1 MMHLSVIIVNY
12 NVKHFLEQALTA
24 VFQSETSFDFD
35 VYVVDNNS
43 ADGSVEMVRTHFP
56 QVHLMAETENHGFS
70 KANNLAIKKSMARYV
85 LLLNP
90 DTVIETDTLQKSV
103 DFMETTPIA
112 GGLGVKMI
120 DGRGNFL
127 PESKRGFPSPLVAFY
142 KMTGLSTLFPQ
153 STTFGKYHLSYLD
166 KNEVHEVE
174 VLSGAF
180 MLLRKSVLDDIGL
193 LDEAF
198 FMYGEDI
205 DLSFRIVQA
214 GYKNYYFPKTKII
227 HFKGESTRKG
237 SLNYVKVFYQAMII
251 FLEKHF
257 HGPGKG
263 ALVNFLKI
271 GIYIRA
277 LMAIANRVISRL
289 GWVLLDALFLFLG
302 LVLIKDFWEN
312 VVKVK
317 DRVTYPLEFLY
328 VNVPLYISI
337 WLLSVYFSGGYDKNI
352 KYWKIFRGLGFGTIL
367 IAAIYGFLSMKFRFS
382 RGMILVGFVWASIFT
397 FVSRFLYF
405 SLKGKSKLLFTDVK
419 RLMVAGSQ
427 EEADKIV
434 ALLKKVGVKKEFLG
448 FVSALQQDEEAEA
461 FLGKPEKIVEIAQV
475 MKPDEIIFCSS
486 HLSSNQIISFMT
498 VLEGID
504 FKIAPQEGAGIIGS
518 NSKNTSGD
526 LYTIDISFKINNDF
540 GKRNK
545 RLIDI
550 LLSILFLAISPGL
563 IIINSRKSTFLSN
576 VLSVLVGKKSWVG
589 YDKILA
595 QEHKNNLP
603 KLKVGV
609 LSPLDILQSSELEE
623 EIIRRAHLIYAK
635 EYSGL
640 TDLLIVFKNLSHLDN

>member
-1 MMHLSVIIVNY
+1 MMLSVIIVNY

-24 VFQSETSFDFD
+24 VFHSKVNFNFD
-35 VYVVDNNS
+35 VFVVDNNS
-43 ADGSVEMVRTHFP
+43 ADGSVEMVKTHFP
-56 QVHLMAETENHGFS
+56 QVHLMAERENHGFS
-70 KANNLAIKKSMARYV
+70 KANNLAIKASMAKYV

-103 DFMETTPIA
+103 DFMERTPDA

-127 PESKRGFPSPLVAFY
+127 PESKRGFPSPMVAFY
-142 KMTGLSTLFPQ
+142 KMTGLSTLFPH

-166 KNEVHEVE
+166 KNTIHEVE

-205 DLSFRIVQA
+205 DLSYRIVQA
-214 GYKNYYFPKTKII
+214 GYKNYYFPTTKII

-257 HGPGKG
+257 HGTGKG
-263 ALVNFLKI
+263 ALVYFLKI
-271 GIYIRA
+271 GIYLRA
-277 LMAIANRVISRL
+277 MMAVGNRIISRL
-289 GWVLLDALFLFLG
+289 GWTLLDALFIFIGLFFT
-302 LVLIKDFWEN
+302 KEFWEN
-312 VVKVK
+312 VVKIK
-317 DRVTYPLEFLY
+317 DKVTYPPEFLY

-337 WLLSVYFSGGYDKNI
+337 WLLSIFFSGGYDKNI
-352 KYWKIFRGLGFGTIL
+352 KYWKIFRGLTIGTIL
-367 IAAIYGFLSMKFRFS
+367 IAAVYGFLSMKFRFS
-382 RGMILVGFVWASIFT
+382 RGMILVGFVWASLFT
-397 FVSRFLYF
+397 FFSRLLYF
-405 SLKGKSKLLFTDVK
+405 SLKGKSKSLFTDVK
-419 RLMVAGSQ
+419 RLMVAGSR
-427 EEADKIV
+427 EEAERIV
-434 ALLKKVGVKKEFLG
+434 DLLKKVGVKKEFLG
-448 FVSALQQDEEAEA
+448 FVSTHPEDEQAEA
-461 FLGKPEKIVEIAQV
+461 FLGKPEKITEIAGI

-486 HLSSNQIISFMT
+486 HLSSNQIISYMT

-518 NSKNTSGD
+518 NSKNTAGD

-550 LLSILFLAISPGL
+550 LLSLLFLATSPIFIL
-563 IIINSRKSTFLSN
+563 INRRKSTFLSN
-576 VLSVLVGKKSWVG
+576 IFYVLIGKKSWVG
-589 YDKILA
+589 YDKRLGE
-595 QEHKNNLP
+595 EHKNNLP
-603 KLKVGV
+603 KIKMGV
-609 LSPLDILQSSELEE
+609 LSPLDILRNSDLEE

-640 TDLLIVFKNLSHLDN
+640 TDLMIVFKNLTHLDKQ